1 MIITYYHGKFDD
13 GSWDFLKAAF
23 LMIFPAKRMTTQVA
37 LASLASLASHA
48 VKPRFN
54 QDLSSNDKSAYV
66 AMVKN

>member
-37 LASLASLASHA
+37 LASLASHA

-66 AMVKN
+66 AMVKK